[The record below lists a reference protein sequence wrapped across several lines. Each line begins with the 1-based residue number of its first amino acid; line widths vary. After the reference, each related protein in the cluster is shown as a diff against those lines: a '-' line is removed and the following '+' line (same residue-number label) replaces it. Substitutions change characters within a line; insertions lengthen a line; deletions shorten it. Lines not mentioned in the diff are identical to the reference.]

1 MTDRAQRSQEEAR
14 QRLLHDIELANA
26 QIVTLQ
32 RQLEVQDDLL
42 GKMNADE
49 SNTADMLVRTE
60 NPRDIAA
67 EDALDHI
74 VSLEN
79 TLKITQ
85 RRNTLL
91 ARENA
96 TQAKTV
102 KDRVK
107 ILEKLIKDSDAIA
120 AATGWSA
127 DDDTQL
133 DAEQLRA
140 GILEMQT
147 LEQGMQKELVAG
159 EVVLHKKQQTVA
171 DLEKKLSVLRDK
183 EEDYGVL
190 CNDVRVRERDCRELE
205 REIAEIQ
212 DEHSTSDQLIEYAR
226 SKRGVVSIQ
235 NLQDDTASLKGTVEQ
250 QRLIR
255 RKQDEVVKAQL
266 FRARQLQTRID
277 IITAALKDM
286 KLDKEFEHSAPR
298 SSLVPGAAKDEP
310 ADINEVIPEN
320 ELLPIETY
328 LLLLRDNESMRT
340 SVARKDVMV
349 LEKEA
354 TVQALEAK
362 LESFTHSLNLSTEQ
376 QDSLKLHKAL
386 EMDDLQEQ
394 LQEQHQTYRRQIE
407 ELLSVNLKLKSKI
420 NKYRIPSFPPPNQ
433 SAGIPGKEQKM
444 KF

>member
-1 MTDRAQRSQEEAR
+1 MTDRAQRAQEEAR

-26 QIVTLQ
+26 QIVTIQ

-42 GKMNADE
+42 AKMNADE
-49 SNTADMLVRTE
+49 ATNANVLVRTE
-60 NPRDIAA
+60 NPREIAA

-91 ARENA
+91 QRENA
-96 TQAKTV
+96 TQAKNV

-107 ILEKLIKDSDAIA
+107 VLERLVKEEDSIA
-120 AATGWSA
+120 AATGWSVE
-127 DDDTQL
+127 DDVPHTDV
-133 DAEQLRA
+133 EQLRA
-140 GILEMQT
+140 GILEMQE
-147 LEQGMQKELVAG
+147 LEQAMRKEIVTG
-159 EVVLHKKQQTVA
+159 EVVLHKKQQTA
-171 DLEKKLSVLRDK
+171 TELEAKLAVLRER
-183 EEDYGVL
+183 EEEYGVL

-205 REIAEIQ
+205 REISEIQ
-212 DEHSTSDQLIEYAR
+212 DEHSSNDQLIEDAR

-235 NLQDDTASLKGTVEQ
+235 NLQDDTSSLKATVEQ
-250 QRLIR
+250 QRAIR
-255 RKQDEVVKAQL
+255 RKQDDVVKAQL

-286 KLDKEFEHSAPR
+286 KLEKEFERSAPR

-310 ADINEVIPEN
+310 SDVAEVIPEN
-320 ELLPIETY
+320 EMLPVETY
-328 LLLLRDNESMRT
+328 LLLLRDNEAMRT

-354 TVQALEAK
+354 TVQALDAK

-386 EMDDLQEQ
+386 EMDELQEQ
-394 LQEQHQTYRRQIE
+394 LQEQHQAYRKQIE
-407 ELLSVNLKLKSKI
+407 ELLSTNLKLKA
-420 NKYRIPSFPPPNQ
+420 RIKKSTVPVFPPQTLVN
-433 SAGIPGKEQKM
+433 GKEPRM
-444 KF
+444 KFA

>member
-1 MTDRAQRSQEEAR
+1 MTDRAQRAQEEAR

-26 QIVTLQ
+26 QIVTIQ

-42 GKMNADE
+42 AKIHADE
-49 SNTADMLVRTE
+49 ATNASILVRTE
-60 NPRDIAA
+60 NPREIAA

-91 ARENA
+91 QRENA
-96 TQAKTV
+96 TQTKNV

-107 ILEKLIKDSDAIA
+107 VLERLVKEEESIA
-120 AATGWSA
+120 TATGWSLE
-127 DDDTQL
+127 DDSPQDV
-133 DAEQLRA
+133 EQLRA
-140 GILEMQT
+140 GILEMQE
-147 LEQGMQKELVAG
+147 LEQAMRKEIVTG
-159 EVVLHKKQQTVA
+159 EVVLHKKQQTA
-171 DLEKKLSVLRDK
+171 SELESKLSLLREK
-183 EEDYGVL
+183 EEEYGVL
-190 CNDVRVRERDCRELE
+190 CNDVRVRDRDCRELE
-205 REIAEIQ
+205 REISEVQA
-212 DEHSTSDQLIEYAR
+212 EHSNNDQLIEYAR

-235 NLQDDTASLKGTVEQ
+235 NLQDDTASLKNTVEQ
-250 QRLIR
+250 QRAIR
-255 RKQDEVVKAQL
+255 RKQDDVVKAQL

-286 KLDKEFEHSAPR
+286 KLEKEFERSAPR

-310 ADINEVIPEN
+310 SDIAEVIPEN
-320 ELLPIETY
+320 EALPVETY
-328 LLLLRDNESMRT
+328 LLLLRDNEAMRT

-354 TVQALEAK
+354 TVQALDAK

-376 QDSLKLHKAL
+376 QDSLKLHKAM

-394 LQEQHQTYRRQIE
+394 LQEQHQAYRKQIE
-407 ELLSVNLKLKSKI
+407 ELLSTNLKLKSKI
-420 NKYRIPSFPPPNQ
+420 KKFTIPSFPPQALVN
-433 SAGIPGKEQKM
+433 GKEPRM
-444 KF
+444 KFA

>member
-1 MTDRAQRSQEEAR
+1 MTDRAQRAQEEAR

-26 QIVTLQ
+26 QIVTIQ

-42 GKMNADE
+42 AKIHADE
-49 SNTADMLVRTE
+49 ATNASILVRTE
-60 NPRDIAA
+60 NPREIAA

-91 ARENA
+91 QRENA
-96 TQAKTV
+96 TQTKNV

-107 ILEKLIKDSDAIA
+107 VLERLVKEEESIA
-120 AATGWSA
+120 TATGWSLE
-127 DDDTQL
+127 DDSPQDV
-133 DAEQLRA
+133 EQLRA
-140 GILEMQT
+140 GILEMQE
-147 LEQGMQKELVAG
+147 LEQAMRKEIVTG
-159 EVVLHKKQQTVA
+159 EVVLHKKQQTA
-171 DLEKKLSVLRDK
+171 SELESKLSVLREK
-183 EEDYGVL
+183 EEEYGVL
-190 CNDVRVRERDCRELE
+190 CNDVRVRDRDCRELE
-205 REIAEIQ
+205 REISEVQA
-212 DEHSTSDQLIEYAR
+212 EHSNNDQLIEYAR

-235 NLQDDTASLKGTVEQ
+235 NLQDDTASLKNTVEQ
-250 QRLIR
+250 QRAIR
-255 RKQDEVVKAQL
+255 RKQDDVVKAQL

-286 KLDKEFEHSAPR
+286 KLEKEFERSAPR

-310 ADINEVIPEN
+310 SDVAEVIPEN
-320 ELLPIETY
+320 EVLPVETY
-328 LLLLRDNESMRT
+328 LLLLRDNEAMRT

-354 TVQALEAK
+354 TVQALDAK

-376 QDSLKLHKAL
+376 QDSLKLHKAM

-394 LQEQHQTYRRQIE
+394 LQEQHQAYRKQIE
-407 ELLSVNLKLKSKI
+407 ELLSTNLKLKSKI
-420 NKYRIPSFPPPNQ
+420 KKFTIPSFPPQTLVN
-433 SAGIPGKEQKM
+433 GKEPRM
-444 KF
+444 KFA